1 MKNILVA
8 DVMTREVVTVPP
20 SANLFDCAKTMVK
33 KNVTSVIIADRQK
46 LVGFISQTDI
56 LWAITKKA
64 SIDLSKIRAIDISPK
79 KIAVISPKNT
89 IKEVIAK
96 MNTLKFERLPV
107 VHENKLVGVI
117 TAKDVLNVH
126 PEVYPELEEFARIRE
141 ESEKLGR
148 VKKADIKIREGI
160 CEECG
165 HEGILF
171 RMNGMLVCESCKDEV

>member
-8 DVMTREVVTVPP
+8 DVMTREPVTVSP
-20 SANLFDCAKTMVK
+20 STNLFDCAKIMVK
-33 KNVTSVIIADRQK
+33 KNVGSLIIVDKQK
-46 LVGFISQTDI
+46 LVGFISQRDI
-56 LWAITKKA
+56 LWAITKK
-64 SIDLSKIRAIDISPK
+64 STIDLTKIRAIDISPK

-89 IKEVIAK
+89 IKEVIIK

-107 VHENKLVGVI
+107 VQDSKLVGVI
-117 TAKDVLNVH
+117 TAKDILNVH

-141 ESEKLGR
+141 ETEKLSR
-148 VKKADIKIREGI
+148 IKKADGGNSGI

-171 RMNGMLVCESCKDEV
+171 RVNGMLICESCKDEV